1 MYTQQ
6 KCCRGSNSALL
17 ALFSCWMTHTCEIS
31 RRASRLSRVQMSA
44 DIRLLLSQQSSQKT
58 ARWNN
63 FRVQVSFD
71 VSQCSFADAPQAI
84 RRRTFI
90 YPRKNEL
97 REQEIHFPVGI
108 RARLPDY
115 ESVAAFVMLNATQ
128 FLTLPPVLFISPR
141 MHVQFGPGRI
151 QITAGTQLCLLSRL
165 RNVHIC
171 GTRARKYC
179 AGFAP

>member
-1 MYTQQ
+1 M
-6 KCCRGSNSALL
+6 CRSA
-17 ALFSCWMTHTCEIS
+17 
-31 RRASRLSRVQMSA
+31 
-44 DIRLLLSQQSSQKT
+44 
-58 ARWNN
+58 
-63 FRVQVSFD
+63 VSLT
-71 VSQCSFADAPQAI
+71 
-84 RRRTFI
+84 RRRRSVAVFL

-165 RNVHIC
+165 RNVHMRYTC
-171 GTRARKYC
+171 S
-179 AGFAP
+179 